1 MEKEKVLYLLA
12 KDAHGHVI
20 TISGDE
26 SSKQGLLLN
35 NREYLESKE
44 GKAEELALVE
54 TQYQEI
60 VSVKPV
66 LIFAEKGYEHLSDNL
81 ETLFNACHKYKCDF
95 NKNRIELH
103 YSLKAY
109 AILLAQAER

>member
-1 MEKEKVLYLLA
+1 M
-12 KDAHGHVI
+12 
-20 TISGDE
+20 
-26 SSKQGLLLN
+26 
-35 NREYLESKE
+35 
-44 GKAEELALVE
+44 E

-66 LIFAEKGYEHLSDNL
+66 LIFAEKGYEYLSDNL